1 MAEPLGRV
9 DSLSHM
15 DTSKIWLVTFDPDE
29 DDFEILTLR
38 DLLKIGFNL
47 YAEKNPMKHSLRV
60 LTAHESLEEAQ
71 EKMEAFAAIRRK

>member
-1 MAEPLGRV
+1 MTHVPFPR
-9 DSLSHM
+9 M
-15 DTSKIWLVTFDPDE
+15 DTSKIWLVTYDHDD

-47 YAEKNPMKHSLRV
+47 YIERNPMKYSLRV

-71 EKMEAFAAIRRK
+71 EKMEAFKAIRRKG